1 MYLWLQACYN
11 NFLLAFKPAFYLVN
25 DTMFEAVVAWFSN
38 FNNVLG
44 LLLIVGSI
52 AILLLT
58 MKIVG
63 KDM

>member
-1 MYLWLQACYN
+1 MI
-11 NFLLAFKPAFYLVN
+11 
-25 DTMFEAVVAWFSN
+25 DVVAWFSN

-44 LLLIVGSI
+44 LVLIVGAI

-58 MKIVG
+58 MQIVG

>member
-1 MYLWLQACYN
+1 
-11 NFLLAFKPAFYLVN
+11 
-25 DTMFEAVVAWFSN
+25 MFEAIVAWFSN

-44 LLLIVGSI
+44 LVLIAGAI
-52 AILLLT
+52 AILILT